1 MSQSEEA
8 PWVKIARSQDWD
20 TLNVLLKRTEAE
32 SVQKLIKG
40 NEMGRTALSYALRK
54 GAPEEI
60 VMTMLD
66 LVSGR
71 EGRSFLGSRDRF
83 MFTALHHAAG
93 FCSNIKILKKLV
105 DLYPEALLMT
115 TISGSTPLMLV
126 MTYGKDKRNYKE
138 RISLLGDS
146 TYKYRGYLCQIQLA
160 LCCHRFW
167 VVKSTYD
174 PFVRT
179 SKFVKMDN
187 DSFYVMSVLGF
198 FLQREMKGLADLIIS
213 FVGVEGGR
221 PRSCSAGVLQLF
233 QKQRSSKVGC
243 IQM

>member
-1 MSQSEEA
+1 MTGVFSNLFERIMSQSEEA

-105 DLYPEALLMT
+105 DLVSRARGSEAT
-115 TISGSTPLMLV
+115 DRASECFTILTLRFAPFSIP
-126 MTYGKDKRNYKE
+126 R
-138 RISLLGDS
+138 
-146 TYKYRGYLCQIQLA
+146 LC
-160 LCCHRFW
+160 
-167 VVKSTYD
+167 
-174 PFVRT
+174 
-179 SKFVKMDN
+179 
-187 DSFYVMSVLGF
+187 
-198 FLQREMKGLADLIIS
+198 
-213 FVGVEGGR
+213 
-221 PRSCSAGVLQLF
+221 
-233 QKQRSSKVGC
+233 
-243 IQM
+243 